1 MAFFAT
7 QTRKSLKEKL
17 DSYVIDR
24 AFITATF
31 YGTSGGRPTIR
42 TETVSPSRLADW
54 LNSLPPNRGRLW
66 LDVVGYDEDAHAI
79 LAQALGMEVDDI
91 CAALLFQPP
100 KLSIVEGALGPR
112 ANLILHTM
120 SMSMSPIADK
130 SRSIIQYLPWP
141 LAGCLAGIFGV
152 ELFSGGGDLLETKK
166 LIPKNE
172 IASSPPAISLE
183 QTAVIVVDDRT
194 VVTLRAPAFDGEE
207 DNAKYKSAAVVPV
220 DDALANDKSV
230 IRAAYEDVRA
240 QMAANEPSVTHLFG
254 SSVKGLAVVLV
265 VRNNARF
272 GRGVRR
278 GSSPRAE
285 LQPPAL
291 TPLSPF
297 LPLTSLSAGHHPR
310 AQLRPPRQPPGLGR
324 GPDEGHPQVPRV
336 AAHAAPRGHRR
347 AQLELQARAPAPR

>member
-91 CAALLFQPP
+91 CAALLFQHP
-100 KLSIVEGALGPR
+100 KLAIVEGALGPR

-120 SMSMSPIADK
+120 SMSTSPLADK

-152 ELFSGGGDLLETKK
+152 ELFSGGGDLLEMKK

-172 IASSPPAISLE
+172 ITSSPPAISLE

-220 DDALANDKSV
+220 DDALANDNSV

-272 GRGVRR
+272 WEGCSKGIIAP
-278 GSSPRAE
+278 PRAPT
-285 LQPPAL
+285 LNSPAL

-297 LPLTSLSAGHHPR
+297 LPLTSPTRRTPSLRTTTPSATASRTGTR
-310 AQLRPPRQPPGLGR
+310 S
-324 GPDEGHPQVPRV
+324 
-336 AAHAAPRGHRR
+336 
-347 AQLELQARAPAPR
+347 